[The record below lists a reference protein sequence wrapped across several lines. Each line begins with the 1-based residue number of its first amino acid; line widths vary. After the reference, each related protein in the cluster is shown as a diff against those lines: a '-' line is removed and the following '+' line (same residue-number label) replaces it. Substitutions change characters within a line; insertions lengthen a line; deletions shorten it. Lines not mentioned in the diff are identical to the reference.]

1 VTGRWRAAPLLETE
15 GISPWLSRSASFNQ
29 EADFLETCRHNVDAI
44 GSSSYR
50 RIAPAPTNH
59 AQSKQVNQPKIMKPI
74 RHILIPLMIAGATL
88 LTTST
93 ASADDLA
100 SQSRIAL
107 RQLVSQN
114 PAAVRANRKALA
126 ILVFPDVV
134 KAGFIFGAQG
144 GKGILFEHGQ
154 PRGRYRTVAA
164 SYGLQAGVQK
174 YGYALFLMNQKAVDW
189 VNNTRG
195 WEIGT
200 GPSVVIVDK
209 GMARS
214 FSTDT
219 LHSGIYAFTF
229 DQQGLMAGLGLQGSK
244 ITRID

>member
-1 VTGRWRAAPLLETE
+1 MNITSKWKYVPGLMLVSVALLST
-15 GISPWLSRSASFNQ
+15 R
-29 EADFLETCRHNVDAI
+29 
-44 GSSSYR
+44 
-50 RIAPAPTNH
+50 
-59 AQSKQVNQPKIMKPI
+59 
-74 RHILIPLMIAGATL
+74 
-88 LTTST
+88 T
-93 ASADDLA
+93 ASADDLT
-100 SQSRIAL
+100 SQSAAAL
-107 RQLVSQN
+107 RQLVAQN
-114 PAAVRANRKALA
+114 PAAAKCKSKAVA
-126 ILVFPDVV
+126 VLVFPDVV

-144 GKGILFEHGQ
+144 GKGILFVHGQ

-174 YGYALFLMNQKAVDW
+174 YGYALFLMNQSAVNW

-214 FSTDT
+214 FTTDT

-244 ITRID
+244 IMRID

>member
-1 VTGRWRAAPLLETE
+1 MRL
-15 GISPWLSRSASFNQ
+15 I
-29 EADFLETCRHNVDAI
+29 
-44 GSSSYR
+44 
-50 RIAPAPTNH
+50 
-59 AQSKQVNQPKIMKPI
+59 K
-74 RHILIPLMIAGATL
+74 HILPGLVLAGITL

-93 ASADDLA
+93 ASASLVSD
-100 SQSRIAL
+100 SRRAL
-107 RQLVSQN
+107 QQLVAQN
-114 PAAVRANRKALA
+114 PAAARAKSKAIA
-126 ILVFPDVV
+126 VLVFPDVV
-134 KAGFIFGAQG
+134 KAGFILGAQEG
-144 GKGILFEHGQ
+144 QGILFLHGR
-154 PRGRYRTVAA
+154 PSGRYRTVAG
-164 SYGLQAGVQK
+164 SYGLQAGVQR

-214 FSTDT
+214 FTTDT

-244 ITRID
+244 IMRID